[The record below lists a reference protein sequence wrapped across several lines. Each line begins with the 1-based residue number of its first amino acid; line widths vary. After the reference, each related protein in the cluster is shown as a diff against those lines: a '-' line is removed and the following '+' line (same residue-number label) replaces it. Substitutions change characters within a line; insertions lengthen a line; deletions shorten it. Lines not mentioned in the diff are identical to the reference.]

1 MKEVKIIDER
11 VVFEKNFR
19 VYGDFENPLFLGKDV
34 ADWIDY
40 AYKDKEK
47 GIRNVNMMLETVD
60 NDEKIKMAIMFP
72 SGKLQEM
79 WFLTEDGLYE
89 VLMLSRKPIAK
100 KWKKKVKEILKEIR
114 KTGSYGKKKKS
125 LAEMFLEQAQINLE
139 YEIKMNEMQSDIRRL
154 ENNQRRTITSK
165 QLTVIAYA
173 NMKGIKASSYNSS
186 AIGRKATK
194 ICREKQL
201 LIGSVVDSRYGLI
214 NTYPEEILDE
224 VFFG

>member
-1 MKEVKIIDER
+1 MKELKVIDER

-19 VYGDFENPLFLGKDV
+19 VYGDFENPLFLAKDV
-34 ADWIDY
+34 AIWIEYDLSSIN
-40 AYKDKEK
+40 K
-47 GIRNVNMMLETVD
+47 MLNSVD
-60 NDEKIKMAIMFP
+60 EDEKVRKNVPTLGGI
-72 SGKLQEM
+72 QEM

-114 KTGSYGKKKKS
+114 KTGSYGKKNKS

-194 ICREKQL
+194 ICREKEL

>member
-1 MKEVKIIDER
+1 MNELKVIDER

-19 VYGDFENPLFLGKDV
+19 VYGDFENPLFLAKDV
-34 ADWIDY
+34 AEWIDY
-40 AYKDKEK
+40 DKEK
-47 GIRNVNMMLETVD
+47 VGQMLNTVD
-60 NDEKIKMAIMFP
+60 IDEKITSPIYY
-72 SGKLQEM
+72 SGQVRNM

-114 KTGSYGKKKKS
+114 KTGYYGKKKKS

-173 NMKGIKASSYNSS
+173 NMKGIKANSYNSS
-186 AIGRKATK
+186 SIGRKATK
-194 ICREKQL
+194 LCREKQL
-201 LIGSVVDSRYGLI
+201 LVGSVVDSRYGLI

>member
-1 MKEVKIIDER
+1 MKELKVIDER

-19 VYGDFENPLFLGKDV
+19 VYGDFENPLFLAKDV
-34 ADWIDY
+34 AEWIDY
-40 AYKDKEK
+40 DKEK
-47 GIRNVNMMLETVD
+47 VGQMLNTVD
-60 NDEKIKMAIMFP
+60 IDEKITSPIHY
-72 SGKLQEM
+72 SGQVRNM

-125 LAEMFLEQAQINLE
+125 LAEMFFEQAQINLE
-139 YEIKMNEMQSDIRRL
+139 YEIKMNEIEKDIKRL
-154 ENNQRRTITSK
+154 ENNQRRTITSN

-173 NMKGIKASSYNSS
+173 NMKGIKANSYNSS
-186 AIGRKATK
+186 SIGRKATK
-194 ICREKQL
+194 LYREKQL
-201 LIGSVVDSRYGLI
+201 LVGSVVDSRYGLI

>member
-1 MKEVKIIDER
+1 MKELKVIDER

-19 VYGDFENPLFLGKDV
+19 VYGDFENPLFLAKDV
-34 ADWIDY
+34 AEWIDY
-40 AYKDKEK
+40 DKEK
-47 GIRNVNMMLETVD
+47 VGQMLNTVD
-60 NDEKIKMAIMFP
+60 IDEKITSPIHY
-72 SGKLQEM
+72 SGQVRNM

-125 LAEMFLEQAQINLE
+125 LAEMFFEQAQINLE
-139 YEIKMNEMQSDIRRL
+139 YEIKMNEIEKDIKRL
-154 ENNQRRTITSK
+154 ENNQRRTITSN

-173 NMKGIKASSYNSS
+173 NMKGIKANSYNSS
-186 AIGRKATK
+186 SIGRKATK
-194 ICREKQL
+194 LCHEKQL
-201 LIGSVVDSRYGLI
+201 LVGSVVDSRYGLI